1 MDIPDLDVVVVEES
15 KPVQAIV
22 RSILFAARVSRVRVF
37 DNAEDAYRS
46 MLVEPPN
53 LLLVDDDLGEVDGLT
68 LVRTM
73 RDPRSGPL
81 VSVPAIL
88 MTSHPTR
95 RLVER
100 SIAVGVHY
108 VLAKPLSPA
117 NVMRRIE
124 AVTQDRRSFV
134 FDEAHG
140 FHVLENHDELL
151 AGQRQRWKDL
161 HAGARAFPVREEPV
175 ADAPVRPA
183 RPPRPAPEAPPPRV
197 ERIERA
203 ERKVAEIDA
212 SRRVGRVL
220 GMSVPLR
227 KAPGETSTGQATNR
241 TA

>member
-1 MDIPDLDVVVVEES
+1 MRTNRARDMELPDLDVVVVEAS

-53 LLLVDDDLGEVDGLT
+53 LILVDDDLGEVDGLT
-68 LVRTM
+68 LIRTM

-124 AVTQDRRSFV
+124 AVIHDERAFV
-134 FDEAHG
+134 FDEVHG

-161 HAGARAFPVREEPV
+161 HAGARAFPVRDEAP
-175 ADAPVRPA
+175 APAPV
-183 RPPRPAPEAPPPRV
+183 RPPRPAPEPPR
-197 ERIERA
+197 RI
-203 ERKVAEIDA
+203 ERKVAELDT
-212 SRRVGRVL
+212 SRHAGRAL
-220 GMSVPLR
+220 GLSVPLR
-227 KAPGETSTGQATNR
+227 AGPGETSTGQAANR